1 MEEVKN
7 EQDFKA
13 EIENRMQQ
21 EVKQQEDSQTT
32 TRLSAT
38 VQDS

>member
-13 EIENRMQQ
+13 EIEKECNKKSNSKKILLQ
-21 EVKQQEDSQTT
+21 ENQSMTCCL
-32 TRLSAT
+32 R
-38 VQDS
+38 